1 MNITMNEKY
10 NWNFKTSY
18 ELLPEVFYKKVSP
31 NTVKSPEIVIFNEEL
46 ANELGLD
53 SAMLKSEYGKN
64 ILAGNLGPEDEGLLS
79 LAYAGHQFGHFT
91 MLGDGR
97 ALLIGEKNNS
107 KGELKPRCQT
117 LSYETLSY
125 LI

>member
-1 MNITMNEKY
+1 MNEKY

-31 NTVKSPEIVIFNEEL
+31 NTVKSPELVIFNDEL

-53 SAMLKSEYGKN
+53 SSMLKSEYGKN

>member
-1 MNITMNEKY
+1 MNEKY

-53 SAMLKSEYGKN
+53 SSINQEGRLVCNKN
-64 ILAGNLGPEDEGLLS
+64 TRMI
-79 LAYAGHQFGHFT
+79 
-91 MLGDGR
+91 
-97 ALLIGEKNNS
+97 K
-107 KGELKPRCQT
+107 QT
-117 LSYETLSY
+117 
-125 LI
+125 